1 MTGAASGRAIRAAHA
16 ADADAVAALEADA
29 LGDDAW
35 PHGLVAELVVGAVP
49 TAQAL
54 VAERDGVVV
63 GYAATSLV
71 VDVAELQRIA
81 VDPVERRTGVGS
93 ALLGDV
99 LGLCR
104 DAGARRLL
112 LEVREDNDGAR
123 AFYARA
129 GFVEVGTRPRYYRD
143 GEAAVLL
150 ERSTASGPETNEWTT
165 S

>member
-1 MTGAASGRAIRAAHA
+1 MTDPEPPAAVRPARAA
-16 ADADAVAALEADA
+16 DTDAVAALEAAA

-35 PHGLVAELVVGAVP
+35 PHGLVAELVAGTVP

-81 VDPVERRTGVGS
+81 VDLGERRTGVGL
-93 ALLGDV
+93 ALLGSV

-104 DAGARRLL
+104 DTGADRLL
-112 LEVREDNDGAR
+112 LEVRADNEDAR
-123 AFYARA
+123 AFYRRA

-150 ERSTASGPETNEWTT
+150 ERGTASGPEMKEWTT
-165 S
+165 A